1 MDLSLYHFFFF
12 RTQGFHGVFFR
23 PGRFFFLRSRLRSLS
38 FVAFVR
44 WCGDGRFVGLACLCC
59 FHRTR
64 DLSLDRTALSP
75 RGKRRG
81 GGALFQPMR
90 TPSQMRPYAFEIQGR
105 KGRRSEGR
113 GGRIGW
119 AIRTIR
125 EEDRGSGYRGAS
137 ARTGRRGHRGTDR
150 GMWLKIH
157 QIRTIVLRQEG
168 KF

>member
-1 MDLSLYHFFFF
+1 MAMALGWFPAMHALVLLAKGYGECAICATAFPAPLSSLVPFLPELPDMGGWAMDLSLDRFFF
-12 RTQGFHGVFFR
+12 RTRGFHDVFFR
-23 PGRFFFLRSRLRSLS
+23 PRLFFSLGSRLRSLS

-90 TPSQMRPYAFEIQGR
+90 TPSQMRPHA
-105 KGRRSEGR
+105 
-113 GGRIGW
+113 
-119 AIRTIR
+119 
-125 EEDRGSGYRGAS
+125 
-137 ARTGRRGHRGTDR
+137 
-150 GMWLKIH
+150 
-157 QIRTIVLRQEG
+157 
-168 KF
+168 